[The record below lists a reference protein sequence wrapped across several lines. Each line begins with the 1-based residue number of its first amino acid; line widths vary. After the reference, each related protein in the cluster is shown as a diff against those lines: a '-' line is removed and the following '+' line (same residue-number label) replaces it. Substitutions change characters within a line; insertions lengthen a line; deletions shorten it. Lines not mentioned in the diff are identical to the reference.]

1 MKQLLIMVVM
11 FLAIPFSYAETP
23 QIEPLQVTVRTIY
36 PEQINTV
43 EAAIKWLIE
52 PSGYKVLDTYPGA
65 KTILNGSIPNNA
77 QLNRVMPVLDA
88 IQLLIGEDNTIIL
101 DKKHHLITFSKGH

>member
-1 MKQLLIMVVM
+1 M
-11 FLAIPFSYAETP
+11 FLAIPFSYAKPP
-23 QIEPLQVTVRTIY
+23 QIDPLQVTVRTIY
-36 PEQINTV
+36 PEQITSVN
-43 EAAIKWLIE
+43 EAIKWLIE
-52 PSGYKVLDTYPGA
+52 SSGYKILDTYPGA
-65 KTILNGSIPNNA
+65 KKILTGSIPSNA